1 MRNQWSVQRRTTLIA
16 VGVATTVVALLVTF
30 FVVGSV
36 GSSRNSKSQR
46 AENYAL
52 ARVIASTLGSSARP
66 ADLAAFRPLLVA
78 EQERV
83 TVTTARGSFSV
94 GADLTNSGALL
105 QVSTPIVG
113 GTLSVL
119 SPADAGLDP
128 PIEFVLVTLGVLLAV
143 LASVA
148 MASRVISRRTRQ
160 RVDETI
166 VAAERVSLGDFT
178 ARVGAGGPEPIARLG
193 RAFDMMASRLESID
207 REQREFLAD
216 LAHEIVTPVQAL
228 SGFSHAVIDGTIS
241 PEVARSAIESQT
253 SRLSDLLD
261 ELAQLR
267 SIDTPGAVR
276 HETVDLDALCHSLYR
291 EFAPLA
297 TEAGLDFRYRGE
309 PVTLASDPR
318 LVATVL
324 SNFLTNAFR
333 YTPAGQ
339 RVTLSCSSDPDR
351 VVLSVS
357 DSGPGIASQH
367 QHRIFDRFYR
377 TAEARDRI
385 SGGSGLGLT
394 IARSAAHSLGGHIEL
409 DSSLERGSDFRLVL
423 PTHGSDD
430 PAIDVVATGA

>member
-1 MRNQWSVQRRTTLIA
+1 MSPPGGLQRRTTLIA
-16 VGVATTVVALLVTF
+16 VGVAATVLALLVTF

-52 ARVIASTLGSSARP
+52 ARVIANTLGSPARR
-66 ADLAAFRPLLVA
+66 ADLAPFRPLLVA

-83 TVTTARGSFSV
+83 TVTTPAGSFSM
-94 GADLTNSGALL
+94 GADLRHSGALL
-105 QVSTPIVG
+105 EVSTPIAG

-148 MASRVISRRTRQ
+148 LASRVISRRTRQ
-160 RVDETI
+160 QVDETI

-178 ARVGAGGPEPIARLG
+178 ARVGEGGPEPIARLG

-216 LAHEIVTPVQAL
+216 LAHEIATPVQAL
-228 SGFSHAVIDGTIS
+228 SGFSHAVIDGTI
-241 PEVARSAIESQT
+241 PPDVARSAIESQT

-267 SIDTPGAVR
+267 SIDAPDAVR
-276 HETVDLDALCHSLYR
+276 HESVDLDALCRSLYR
-291 EFAPLA
+291 EFTPLA
-297 TEAGLDFRYRGE
+297 HEAGLDFRYRGE
-309 PVTLASDPR
+309 PLTLESDPR
-318 LVATVL
+318 LVMTVL
-324 SNFLTNAFR
+324 TNFLTNAFR

-339 RVTLSCSSDPDR
+339 RVTLTCAAEPDR

-409 DSSLERGSDFRLVL
+409 DSTLERGSDFRLVL
-423 PTHGSDD
+423 PVRADDGSA
-430 PAIDVVATGA
+430 PGEVTNSA